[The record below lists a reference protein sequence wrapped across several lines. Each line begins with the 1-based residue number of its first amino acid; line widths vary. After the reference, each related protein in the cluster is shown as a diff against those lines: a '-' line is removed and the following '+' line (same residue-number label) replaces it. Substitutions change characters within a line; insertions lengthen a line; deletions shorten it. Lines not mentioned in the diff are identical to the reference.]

1 MVGVQEEERRTFRET
16 VASLSGVASKS
27 SFWRK
32 HSYFQKQTGQIPHT
46 KSRKNNLA
54 MGEDGA
60 KLVART
66 IVRGDAEGVDEVSL
80 DDPSN
85 LTSYVDKLKDFREV
99 VLGRIREAID
109 KEDEDEEDEE
119 EEEEEEEE

>member
-1 MVGVQEEERRTFRET
+1 MGQKEDDEEEE
-16 VASLSGVASKS
+16 G
-27 SFWRK
+27 
-32 HSYFQKQTGQIPHT
+32 
-46 KSRKNNLA
+46 
-54 MGEDGA
+54 GA

-66 IVRGDAEGVDEVSL
+66 FLRTGGNGGGEAEGGFVVDEIAL

-109 KEDEDEEDEE
+109 KEDEEE